1 MIFHENNF
9 IYLLELFDNLVTKV
23 AQVFKVFVLLKQRRF
38 SHDIFDYLK
47 TIWHILSLY
56 IKCI

>member
-1 MIFHENNF
+1 MRAIFIE
-9 IYLLELFDNLVTKV
+9 LLELFDNLIAKV
-23 AQVFKVFVLLKQRRF
+23 AWGVKSLLLKQRSF